1 MAYGNIKG
9 IVVEIGGDTSGL
21 QKALKSVYSQTSS
34 LQKELRGINSLLK
47 LDPKNTELVAQ
58 KQKVLRETITE
69 TKNRLS
75 ELKVAQKQYID
86 QGRDLNTPQYR
97 ALQREIIQTQLELKK
112 LGTEASIFTRIGSD
126 LNGLSNKLT
135 GFGNNLKNLGN
146 SISNIGKTASIAST
160 AVAGLFTAGI
170 KYNADIEQST
180 KAFETF
186 IGSAEEATKAVEAIK
201 KQSASSPFN
210 TKDLIKA
217 NQMLVTTGVN
227 ADDSRKTISALADA
241 IALTGGGN
249 DELTRMASNL
259 QQIKNAGKATSM
271 DIRQFAYA
279 GIDVYGILA
288 ETTGKNVEQLKK
300 MDITYDQLSM
310 ALQKAASEGGKYYQ
324 GQEKMTDTLNGQVS
338 KLKKTFQELLGELTS
353 SLIPTIKK
361 FGNSLQELLDKFKN
375 LSPEQKEMITRI
387 GLIVAAL
394 GPALVIIGK
403 IVSGLGSIFL
413 VGGKLV
419 GILGALFTKIGGI
432 SGALTVLTGPV
443 GIIIGVLGGLVAIF
457 VALWNNSESF
467 RNSII
472 QIGQSMVN
480 TFNEHIKPALDTL
493 METLSTFWNDIL
505 MPLIGWLASTFG
517 PVFEGV
523 FTTIGNI
530 VAWIFNN
537 IGIAVQTA
545 IGTFKGLI
553 NFIAG
558 VFTGDWE
565 RAWSGISQI
574 FGSIFN
580 GLKGLV
586 VTPLNWIID
595 RINDFI
601 WAVNQIKIP
610 DNVPR
615 SRRCRV

>member
-112 LGTEASIFTRIGSD
+112 LGTEASIFTRIGND

-186 IGSAEEATKAVEAIK
+186 IGSAEEATKAVEEIK

-227 ADDSRKTISALADA
+227 AEDSRKTISALADA

-403 IVSGLGSIFL
+403 IVGGLGSIFL

-443 GIIIGVLGGLVAIF
+443 GIVIGVITALVGIF
-457 VALWNNSESF
+457 IALWNNSEGF

-472 QIGQSMVN
+472 AIGNSLKETFENQIM
-480 TFNEHIKPALDTL
+480 PAIENIISIVSQL
-493 METLSTFWNDIL
+493 WNDYL
-505 MPLIGWLASTFG
+505 QPFLNWLWQTLQ
-517 PVFEGV
+517 PIFETV
-523 FTTIGNI
+523 FTTIGKI
-530 VAWIFNN
+530 VSTAFN
-537 IGIAVQTA
+537 V
-545 IGTFKGLI
+545 IGTAVNMVTGIFDGLI
-553 NFIAG
+553 KFITG
-558 VFTGDWE
+558 VFTGDWG
-565 RAWSGISQI
+565 RAWEGVSQI
-574 FGSIFN
+574 FGNIFN

-586 VTPLNWIID
+586 VAPLNWIID
-595 RINDFI
+595 KINDFI
-601 WAVNQIKIP
+601 WHVNQIKIP

-615 SRRCRV
+615 SWRCRF